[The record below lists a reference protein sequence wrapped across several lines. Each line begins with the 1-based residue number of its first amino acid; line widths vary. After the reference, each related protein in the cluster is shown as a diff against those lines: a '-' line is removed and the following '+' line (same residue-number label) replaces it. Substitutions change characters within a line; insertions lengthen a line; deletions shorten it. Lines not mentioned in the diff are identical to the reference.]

1 MKNLMV
7 KFFKDESGA
16 TMVEYAI
23 LVALISIAAI
33 VIIYFLGREIRNT
46 FQQVLDCISNPTS
59 CGGTGG

>member
-1 MKNLMV
+1 MKNMMS

-33 VIIYFLGREIRNT
+33 VIIAVLGNQINNT
-46 FQQVLDCISNPTS
+46 FNQVVRCINGGGAAGS
-59 CGGTGG
+59 CS